1 MPILPEET
9 TVAERRYATLILRL
23 ALDKQGGL
31 LYGELV
37 DVEDGHP
44 EHFSGWRGLIN
55 AVRVWL
61 TRQA

>member
-1 MPILPEET
+1 VPILPEGT
-9 TVAERRYATLILRL
+9 TLAEKRYATLILRL
-23 ALDKQGGL
+23 VLDKQGRL

-44 EHFSGWRGLIN
+44 AHFSGWRGLIN

-61 TRQA
+61 TRQG

>member
-1 MPILPEET
+1 VPILPEGT
-9 TVAERRYATLILRL
+9 TLGERRYATLILRL
-23 ALDKQGGL
+23 VLDKQGRL

-44 EHFSGWRGLIN
+44 EHFTGWRGMFS

-61 TRQA
+61 TSQA

>member
-1 MPILPEET
+1 VPILPEGT
-9 TVAERRYATLILRL
+9 TLGEKRYATLILRL
-23 ALDKQGGL
+23 VLDRQGRL

-44 EHFSGWRGLIN
+44 DHFSGWRGMIS

-61 TRQA
+61 KSQA